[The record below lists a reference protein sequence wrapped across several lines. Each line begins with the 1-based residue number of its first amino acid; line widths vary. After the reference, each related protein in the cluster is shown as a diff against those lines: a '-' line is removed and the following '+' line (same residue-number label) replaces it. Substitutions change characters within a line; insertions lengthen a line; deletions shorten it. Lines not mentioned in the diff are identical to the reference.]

1 MLLLSCL
8 FVLRSRPRYELFLI
22 TIFICTL
29 ILFHIFVDIYS
40 SKPDQSNTYDQKQN
54 RRHDHNKLFITMT
67 CGNRPEH
74 LVCQC
79 EQIKPGHCINRQ
91 SCIFLPSVILRII
104 FVALQFL
111 AVSQNMQYV
120 IKGLIILIACA
131 IDMRKYLVRK

>member
-1 MLLLSCL
+1 MLSALKNVICRQLL

-79 EQIKPGHCINRQ
+79 QQIKPGHCINRQ
-91 SCIFLPSVILRII
+91 SCIFLRMNTPKTTPLILPVPPTKDTPPITQ
-104 FVALQFL
+104 A
-111 AVSQNMQYV
+111 A
-120 IKGLIILIACA
+120 IASHS
-131 IDMRKYLVRK
+131 